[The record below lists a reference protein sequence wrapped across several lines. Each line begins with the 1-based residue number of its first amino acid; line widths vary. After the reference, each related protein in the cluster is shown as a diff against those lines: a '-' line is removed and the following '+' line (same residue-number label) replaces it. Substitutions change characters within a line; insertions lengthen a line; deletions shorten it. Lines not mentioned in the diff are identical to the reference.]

1 MSDLVD
7 FEDLDL
13 LDDGDLRA
21 VFGQVAA
28 SQVIEALAGAPD
40 DLRRRLMA
48 KLAPASAAGLQ
59 AQIMAHGPIAF
70 EAVRTAQRAL
80 VEVLCRLARSGQV
93 AFDDPE
99 DMVA

>member
-7 FEDLDL
+7 FEDLYL

-70 EAVRTAQRAL
+70 EDVRKAQHAL

-93 AFDDPE
+93 AFDDPG

>member
-7 FEDLDL
+7 FEDLEL

-21 VFGQVAA
+21 VFGQVA
-28 SQVIEALAGAPD
+28 SSRVIEALAGAPAE
-40 DLRRRLMA
+40 LRHRLLA
-48 KLAPASAAGLQ
+48 KLSPDSDAGLE
-59 AQIMAHGPIAF
+59 AQITEHGPVAV
-70 EAVRTAQRAL
+70 EAARAARRAL

-99 DMVA
+99 DVVA

>member
-1 MSDLVD
+1 VLEGRVRGFG
-7 FEDLDL
+7 FERETAL
-13 LDDGDLRA
+13 
-21 VFGQVAA
+21 AA
-28 SQVIEALAGAPD
+28 SQVIEVLARAPD

-59 AQIMAHGPIAF
+59 AQMMAHGPIAF

>member
-1 MSDLVD
+1 VG
-7 FEDLDL
+7 FEDQDL
-13 LDDGDLRA
+13 PDDGDLRA

-70 EAVRTAQRAL
+70 EAVRTAPRAL

>member
-13 LDDGDLRA
+13 LDEGDLRA

-28 SQVIEALAGAPD
+28 SRVAEALAGAPD

-48 KLAPASAAGLQ
+48 KLAPDPAARVE

-93 AFDDPE
+93 AFNDPE

>member
-13 LDDGDLRA
+13 LDEGDLRA
-21 VFGQVAA
+21 VFGQVAE
-28 SQVIEALAGAPD
+28 SRIIEALAGVPD
-40 DLRRRLMA
+40 DLRRRLLA
-48 KLAPASAAGLQ
+48 KLSPASAARLQ
-59 AQIMAHGPIAF
+59 AGIMAYGPIAF
-70 EAVRTAQRAL
+70 AAVRTAQRAL

>member
-28 SQVIEALAGAPD
+28 SQVVEALGGAPA

-48 KLAPASAAGLQ
+48 KLSPASAAQLQ
-59 AQIMAHGPIAF
+59 AQIMAYGPIAF

-93 AFDDPE
+93 AFDDPG